1 MERVNYQDDVTA
13 RLYDKL
19 SRIATPIRVGETEA
33 GRSILLFRF
42 GQTPKI
48 LLCGGIHAREWIT
61 SLLLVKLAEREGDG
75 LAFDL
80 LPCLNPDGAE
90 LCRRGIGSVPV
101 GMRARV
107 EAIGGSGFSGWK
119 ANLRGVDLNVNFDA
133 DWGEGKYNVTHP
145 APSDYIGKYPES
157 EKETQTAVRVLRYG
171 YALINCYHSLGE
183 EVYWGYE
190 HNFRHYAEARA
201 YADAVGY
208 KLKRSDGSA
217 GGMKDY
223 YALTYPGLGLTTEV
237 GEERY
242 GHPYPTERLEI
253 LVKRHAGSLRLLTQM
268 GEKID
273 GRIRASG
280 TGRSKESL

>member
-1 MERVNYQDDVTA
+1 MERTNFKDDVTA
-13 RLYDKL
+13 RLYERL
-19 SRIATPIRVGETEA
+19 SRIATPIRVGETES
-33 GRSILLFRF
+33 GRSIWLFRF
-42 GQTPKI
+42 GRAPKI

-61 SLLLVKLAEREGDG
+61 SLLLVELAEREGKG
-75 LAFDL
+75 LSFDL

-90 LCRRGIGSVPV
+90 YFRRGIDAVPEEWQALV
-101 GMRARV
+101 TRL
-107 EAIGGSGFSGWK
+107 GGVSRWK

-133 DWGEGKYNVTHP
+133 DWGEGKNNVTHP

-157 EKETQTAVRVLRYG
+157 EKETQAAVRVLKNG
-171 YALINCYHSLGE
+171 YALLNCYHSLGE

-201 YADAVGY
+201 YADAIGY

-223 YALTYPGLGLTTEV
+223 YALNYPGLGLTTEV

-242 GHPYPTERLEI
+242 GHPYPTERLDT
-253 LVKRHAGSLRLLTQM
+253 LVKRHAGSLRLLTQI
-268 GEKID
+268 GERID

-280 TGRSKESL
+280 AGRSEKSL